1 MAVQIRIDMGLF
13 GRTKQKDEMVEQI
26 KILLDRFE
34 FADLLNL
41 SSEVIGRKLASIDE
55 KEHLERIEVLDFI
68 WENYHKGSINFSQ
81 IKDFAI
87 KRGIV
92 TQAFFD

>member
-1 MAVQIRIDMGLF
+1 MTVKIRIDMRLF
-13 GRTKQKDEMVEQI
+13 GKAKQKDDTAEQI

-41 SSEVIGRKLASIDE
+41 CSEVIGRKLGSNE
-55 KEHLERIEVLDFI
+55 KERFERIEVLDFI
-68 WENYHKGSINFSQ
+68 WENYHKGSVTFSQ

-87 KRGIV
+87 RQGIV
-92 TQAFFD
+92 IQAFFD

>member
-1 MAVQIRIDMGLF
+1 MDMRLF
-13 GRTKQKDEMVEQI
+13 GRAKQKDDMIEQI

-41 SSEVIGRKLASIDE
+41 CTEVIGRKLESSE
-55 KEHLERIEVLDFI
+55 KERLERIEVLDFI
-68 WENYHKGSINFSQ
+68 WENYHKGSVTFSQ

-87 KRGIV
+87 RQGIIPQ
-92 TQAFFD
+92 TFFD

>member
-1 MAVQIRIDMGLF
+1 MRLF
-13 GRTKQKDEMVEQI
+13 GRAKQKDDMIEQI

-41 SSEVIGRKLASIDE
+41 CTEVIGRKLESSE
-55 KEHLERIEVLDFI
+55 KERLERIEVLDFI
-68 WENYHKGSINFSQ
+68 WENYHKGSVNFSQ

-87 KRGIV
+87 RQGII
-92 TQAFFD
+92 TQTFFD

>member
-1 MAVQIRIDMGLF
+1 MAVQIRMDMGLF
-13 GRTKQKDEMVEQI
+13 GKTKQKDEVVEQI

-41 SSEVIGRKLASIDE
+41 CSEVIGRELTSTDK
-55 KEHLERIEVLDFI
+55 KERLERIEVLDFI
-68 WENYHKGSINFSQ
+68 WENYHKGSVNFSQ
-81 IKDFAI
+81 VKDFAI

>member
-1 MAVQIRIDMGLF
+1 MTVQIRMDMGLF
-13 GRTKQKDEMVEQI
+13 GKTKQKDEAVEQI

-34 FADLLNL
+34 FTDLLNL
-41 SSEVIGRKLASIDE
+41 CSEVIGRELASTDK
-55 KEHLERIEVLDFI
+55 KERLERIE
-68 WENYHKGSINFSQ
+68 ENYHKGSVNFSQ
-81 IKDFAI
+81 VKDFAI

>member
-1 MAVQIRIDMGLF
+1 MTVKIRIDMRLF
-13 GRTKQKDEMVEQI
+13 GKAKQKDDTAEQI

-41 SSEVIGRKLASIDE
+41 CSEVIGRKLGSNE
-55 KEHLERIEVLDFI
+55 KERLERIEVLDFI
-68 WENYHKGSINFSQ
+68 WENYHKGSVNFSQ

-87 KRGIV
+87 RQGIIPQ
-92 TQAFFD
+92 TFFD

>member
-1 MAVQIRIDMGLF
+1 MTVKIRIDMRLF
-13 GRTKQKDEMVEQI
+13 GRAKQKDDMIEQI

-41 SSEVIGRKLASIDE
+41 CTEVIGRKLESSE
-55 KEHLERIEVLDFI
+55 KERLERIEVLDFI
-68 WENYHKGSINFSQ
+68 WENYHKGSVNFSQ

-87 KRGIV
+87 RQGII
-92 TQAFFD
+92 TQTFFD

>member
-1 MAVQIRIDMGLF
+1 MTERIRISMGLF
-13 GRTKQKDEMVEQI
+13 GRTKQKDEVVEQL

-41 SSEVIGRKLASIDE
+41 CSEVIDDKLVSTDG
-55 KEHLERIEVLDFI
+55 KQHLERIEVLDFI

-92 TQAFFD
+92 AQSFFD

>member
-1 MAVQIRIDMGLF
+1 MTVKIRIDMRLF
-13 GRTKQKDEMVEQI
+13 GRANDMIEQI

-41 SSEVIGRKLASIDE
+41 CTEVIGRKLESSE
-55 KEHLERIEVLDFI
+55 KERLERIEVLDFI
-68 WENYHKGSINFSQ
+68 WENYHKGSVNFSQ

-87 KRGIV
+87 RQGII
-92 TQAFFD
+92 TQTFFD

>member
-1 MAVQIRIDMGLF
+1 M
-13 GRTKQKDEMVEQI
+13 
-26 KILLDRFE
+26 LDRFE

-41 SSEVIGRKLASIDE
+41 CTEVIGRKLESSE
-55 KEHLERIEVLDFI
+55 KERLERIEVLDFI
-68 WENYHKGSINFSQ
+68 WENYHKGIVNFSQ